1 MYPNSFG
8 PRCWGDQHFHWN
20 HPQQLQW
27 QDRCQAG
34 VRGSWANGRCQ
45 NEGNVVVTVIT
56 YHLYRGSCC
65 FGCLLPQLLAAP
77 SVCPECPERPEHCF
91 KQNSAF
97 QGGTACIGSM
107 VRYACLQDVCK
118 QAQSKWDVKHV
129 AISHRLGPVAV
140 SEASVVIAVSSAH
153 RRAALEATH
162 WAIDELK
169 ATVPIWKKEFFEDGS
184 LWKENAE
191 SRPVDQPGPAQE

>member
-1 MYPNSFG
+1 MTQQDSGEGWYVELTDQPLDLIKCTQIVSDPGAGAISTFTGTTRNNFNGKTVVKLEYEAHG
-8 PRCWGDQHFHWN
+8 PMAVAKMR
-20 HPQQLQW
+20 
-27 QDRCQAG
+27 
-34 VRGSWANGRCQ
+34 
-45 NEGNVVVTVIT
+45 
-56 YHLYRGSCC
+56 
-65 FGCLLPQLLAAP
+65 
-77 SVCPECPERPEHCF
+77 
-91 KQNSAF
+91 
-97 QGGTACIGSM
+97 
-107 VRYACLQDVCK
+107 DVCK

>member
-45 NEGNVVVTVIT
+45 NE
-56 YHLYRGSCC
+56 
-65 FGCLLPQLLAAP
+65 
-77 SVCPECPERPEHCF
+77 
-91 KQNSAF
+91 
-97 QGGTACIGSM
+97 
-107 VRYACLQDVCK
+107 
-118 QAQSKWDVKHV
+118 
-129 AISHRLGPVAV
+129 
-140 SEASVVIAVSSAH
+140 VSSAH